1 MAKVI
6 LILLI
11 ALASDVFGAESS
23 IYTWGYGELFYRVLQ
38 AVTILSKDDYIFKS
52 AVAVGGLLL
61 MIKNTVSGAGSSDMA
76 VAMGKYL
83 FTITI
88 IIGLFSTQTK
98 RYVVEDEVT
107 NQTFIVNDVPIGIG
121 ETFSLFTNLE
131 RNLAHGF
138 QTAMAT
144 PNSLNYTDVGLG
156 FAMSAPLNVKSLI
169 IADGYIKKTF
179 NEYVGNCVFAA
190 IAMNEMPSNAISF
203 STILKADLR
212 VTGFLTPYYNAT
224 NPDGVDMQCHEVW
237 DLLIDTDVRQQLD
250 VLEPLLAKEMGITQD
265 KYQDGMAA
273 TSQLLFGIS
282 KNSKDYLMQQTLIN
296 MTKDGIKATAL
307 ATGGDAQALAYAN
320 AAADAN
326 QQQTLMTMGKMAQ
339 KNLPLYK
346 AILTVL
352 VLGIFILLVIL
363 SVIYGDL
370 GHIKMGFTLLFTMVL
385 WTPLAII
392 LNAMTFIVIESQ
404 LIWPVQDGGLT
415 FFRSHKMHEDLALLI
430 ALIGYVGTMI
440 PVLAYSIAKKSENG
454 FVSFFSGAGAVANS
468 AASSAAS
475 QTASGNISV
484 GNSSIGKFSATDMH
498 GTHDYLGNDSWRAAY
513 VAKDGSQRTKITNSQ
528 GVGSQTSDTAGL
540 GHLTANSQ
548 DTKIISAKDTTIS
561 AGLVNDIS
569 ASTGT
574 TRQELAQNSNAFN
587 SSFTHS
593 LTKGSSAGGMNID
606 TNTFSDTNTWGHGTG
621 EALTKVTQESI
632 TEALKQVQ
640 SNGHKF
646 NFSSDHSASAGA
658 NANLTTGSPG
668 AIESLTGLSV
678 KGSASAGY
686 TVTGKTAD
694 GKDFS
699 TTITGDDAITFGDTF
714 SKNLTNSINENE
726 NLSLGLAKQAQK
738 TGGFNDSDILAKA
751 DNYVKSWNDSESIT
765 KLHNI
770 TSRQGLAVTHDLL
783 PEATNRYIDN
793 SPELS
798 RVRETNGAL
807 SAGKVAIEQMRDGK
821 HVNET
826 RKAFEA
832 ASGANLNLDM
842 GEVQKAQDVIGKT
855 EDKFKQQREQ
865 YKTQSTNVEER
876 VEAIVPDVLKNT
888 SNVPKSNSDMA
899 NVNDGI
905 TKRYQQ
911 AHEEK
916 RAEASSDMQ
925 HFTQQNKVDT
935 KNEIEDGKDRI
946 EANFYHAKDKVGVWG
961 TLKQNPILDGTAKAI
976 GLEGEFDKM
985 VNKIENKEYDRV
997 EAAHDKAIDERLVSK
1012 KLPTG
1017 SAADTRI
1024 DTEKLDQFSTQE
1036 LKDLQTWEKMHPKR
1050 DEMDK
1055 TAEKQLEQAIQQRA
1069 KQAQPQPTA
1078 QSEVTQA
1085 SMQNDDSKREKQ
1097 VLQDKV
1103 QKAEKS
1109 VKTISEAVA
1118 EMKQNEQ

>member
-1 MAKVI
+1 MKKWF
-6 LILLI
+6 LLFV
-11 ALASDVFGAESS
+11 LLPGSLFGADPS
-23 IYTWGYGELFYRVLQ
+23 IYTWGYGELFYKVLQ
-38 AVTILSKDDYIFKS
+38 GVTILSQDDYIFKS

-61 MIKNTVSGAGSSDMA
+61 MIKNTASGAGSSDMA

-88 IIGLFSTQTK
+88 IMGLFSSSTK
-98 RYVVEDEVT
+98 RYIVEDEVT
-107 NQTFIVNDVPIGIG
+107 GQTFVVNNVPIGIG

-138 QTAMAT
+138 QTAFAT
-144 PNSLNYTDVGLG
+144 PHSLDYTEVGLG
-156 FAMSAPLNVKSLI
+156 FTMSAPLNVKSLVA
-169 IADGYIKKTF
+169 ADGYTTRSF
-179 NEYVGNCVFAA
+179 NEYINNCVLSA
-190 IAMNEMPSNAISF
+190 ISMNEMASDVISF
-203 STILKADLR
+203 STFLKADLR
-212 VTGFLTPYYNAT
+212 VTGYLTPYYSAA
-224 NPDGVDMQCHEVW
+224 NPNGADMQCHEAW
-237 DLLIDTDVRQQLD
+237 DLMVDTDVRQKID
-250 VLEPLLAKEMGITQD
+250 ILEPLLAKEMGISQD
-265 KYQDGMAA
+265 KYQSGMAA
-273 TSQLLFGIS
+273 TSQLMFGIS

-307 ATGGDAQALAYAN
+307 VTGGDAQALAYAN
-320 AAADAN
+320 AAAEAN
-326 QQQTLMTMGKMAQ
+326 QQQTLTAMGQMAQ

-352 VLGIFILLVIL
+352 VLGIFILLVLL

-404 LIWPVQDGGLT
+404 LIWPQLDGGLT
-415 FFRSHKMHEDLALLI
+415 FFRTHTMHKDLALLI

-454 FVSFFSGAGAVANS
+454 FVSFFSGAGAVASS
-468 AASSAAS
+468 AASSAAA

-484 GNSSIGKFSATDMH
+484 GNSSLGKFSATDMH
-498 GTHDYLGNDSWRAAY
+498 GTHDYLGNDSWRGSH
-513 VAKDGSQRTKITNSQ
+513 VAKDGSMRTKITNAQ
-528 GVGSQTSDTAGL
+528 GIGTQTSDSAGL
-540 GHLTANSQ
+540 GQITA
-548 DTKIISAKDTTIS
+548 DAKGEKITSVKDSTIA

-587 SSFTHS
+587 SSFAHS

-632 TEALKQVQ
+632 TNSLKEMS

-646 NFSSDHSASAGA
+646 NFSSDSSASAGG
-658 NANLTTGSPG
+658 NVNFTVGSPDG
-668 AIESLTGLSV
+668 VSLLTGLSS
-678 KGSASAGY
+678 KGSMNTGY

-699 TTITGDDAITFGDTF
+699 TVISGDDAKTFGDTF
-714 SKNLTNSINENE
+714 SKNLTNSINESE
-726 NLSLGLAKQAQK
+726 NLSIGLAKQAQK
-738 TGGFNDSDILAKA
+738 TGGFNDSDTLAKA
-751 DNYVKSWNDSESIT
+751 DNYVRSWNDSESIT

-783 PEATNRYIDN
+783 PDALNSYIDN

-798 RVRETNGAL
+798 KIKETDLLG
-807 SAGKVAIEQMRDGK
+807 AGKIAVEQMRDRR
-821 HVNET
+821 HADET
-826 RKAFEA
+826 TRAFEA
-832 ASGANLNLDM
+832 ASGNNLNLDM
-842 GEVQKAQDVIGKT
+842 HEVQKAQDVIGKS
-855 EDKFKQQREQ
+855 ENKFKLQKEQ
-865 YKTQSTNVEER
+865 YKTESTDVEKR
-876 VEAIVPDVLKNT
+876 VEAIVPDVIKNT
-888 SNVPKSNSDMA
+888 SNVPKNNSDMA
-899 NVNDGI
+899 NINDGI
-905 TKRYQQ
+905 TKRYHQ

-916 RAEASSDMQ
+916 QADASGDMQ
-925 HFTQQNKVDT
+925 HFTQRNKVDT
-935 KNEIEDGKDRI
+935 KDEIDDGKDRI
-946 EANFYHAKDKVGVWG
+946 QANFYHAKDEVGVWG
-961 TLKQNPILDGTAKAI
+961 TLKQNPILDSTAKAI

-985 VNKIENKEYDRV
+985 INKIENKDYEKI
-997 EAAHDKAIDERLVSK
+997 EATHDKAQKDGLVGTKIPAS
-1012 KLPTG
+1012 

-1024 DTEKLDQFSTQE
+1024 NTEKLDQFSTQE

-1050 DEMDK
+1050 DEMND
-1055 TAEKQLEQAIQQRA
+1055 TAEKQLSQVIQHRE
-1069 KQAQPQPTA
+1069 KQPQPIA
-1078 QSEVTQA
+1078 QSEVAQA
-1085 SMQNDDSKREKQ
+1085 PIQNDDARREKQ